1 MNSKVSKVGV
11 VGAGRVGAAVA
22 NALIMMGV
30 CVSVVLHNRSLDK
43 AEGEA
48 WDIEDAIPL
57 LEECDILP
65 TDKYEDFSDCDVIV
79 ITIGAP
85 SKDGQSRLE
94 LLKDNADIV
103 RSTIKELD
111 RVAPNAILIIISNPV
126 DVLTRI
132 AIKTSTR
139 PENLII
145 GSGTILD
152 TARVRYQ
159 LGKLLSVSKQDAN
172 IYVIGEHG
180 NTSLIVWSNA
190 QIGAIPLE
198 KFPLPQGTS
207 LDNIKA
213 EYDDNTR
220 QRAYAISERKGGTSY
235 GISTVAA
242 QLVDTILRDEKRVFT
257 VSVRADAQ
265 YKIGDEVV
273 LGLPCII
280 GKKGIERKLHIPL
293 SEEEQRALEH
303 SAEELNKAYESVL

>member
-1 MNSKVSKVGV
+1 MNSKISKAGV

-22 NALIMMGV
+22 NALVMMGV

-85 SKDGQSRLE
+85 TKEGQSRLE
-94 LLKDNADIV
+94 LLKDNADIIS
-103 RSTIKELD
+103 STIKELD
-111 RVAPNAILIIISNPV
+111 RVAPNAVLIIISNPV

-132 AIKTSTR
+132 AIKASNR

-145 GSGTILD
+145 GSGTVLD
-152 TARVRYQ
+152 TARVCYQ
-159 LGKLLSVSKQDAN
+159 LAKLVNVSKQDAN
-172 IYVIGEHG
+172 VYVIGEHG

-198 KFPLPQGTS
+198 KFPLPQGAS
-207 LDNIKA
+207 LDKIKA
-213 EYDDNTR
+213 EYIDNTR
-220 QRAYAISERKGGTSY
+220 KRAYAISERKGGTSY

-242 QLVDTILRDEKRVFT
+242 QLVDTVLRDEKKVFT
-257 VSVRADAQ
+257 VSVKADAE
-265 YKIGDEVV
+265 YKIGDEVI

-280 GKKGIERKLHIPL
+280 GKKGIERKLYIPL
-293 SEEEQRALEH
+293 NDEEQRALVH
-303 SAEELNKAYESVL
+303 SAEELNKAYESLM

>member
-1 MNSKVSKVGV
+1 MNSKISKVGV

-22 NALIMMGV
+22 SALVMMGV
-30 CVSVVLHNRSLDK
+30 CVSVVLYNRTLDK

-57 LEECDILP
+57 LEECNILP
-65 TDKYEDFSDCDVIV
+65 TDKYEDFADCDVIV
-79 ITIGAP
+79 ITLGAP
-85 SKDGQSRLE
+85 TKDGQSRLE
-94 LLKDNADIV
+94 LLKDNADIIS
-103 RSTIKELD
+103 STIKELD

-126 DVLTRI
+126 DILTRI

-145 GSGTILD
+145 GSGTVLD

-159 LGKLLSVSKQDAN
+159 LGKLLNVSKQDAN

-198 KFPLPQGTS
+198 KFPLPQDIS
-207 LDNIKA
+207 LDKIKA
-213 EYDDNTR
+213 EYVDNTR
-220 QRAYAISERKGGTSY
+220 KRAYTISERKGGTSY

-242 QLVDTILRDEKRVFT
+242 QLVDTVLRDEKKVFT
-257 VSVRADAQ
+257 VSVKANAE
-265 YKIGDEVV
+265 YKIGEQVV

-293 SEEEQRALEH
+293 SQEEQRALEH
-303 SAEELNKAYESVL
+303 SAEELNKAYESVM

>member
-30 CVSVVLHNRSLDK
+30 CISVVLHNRSLDK

-85 SKDGQSRLE
+85 MKEGQSRLE
-94 LLKDNADIV
+94 LLKDNADIM

-111 RVAPNAILIIISNPV
+111 RVAPNAVLIIISNPV

-132 AIKTSTR
+132 AIKNSKR

-145 GSGTILD
+145 GSGTVLD
-152 TARVRYQ
+152 TARVCYQ
-159 LGKLLSVSKQDAN
+159 LGKLLNVSKQDAN
-172 IYVIGEHG
+172 VYVIGEHG

-198 KFPLPQGTS
+198 KFPLPQGAS

-213 EYDDNTR
+213 EYVDNTR
-220 QRAYAISERKGGTSY
+220 KRAYAISERKGGTNY

-242 QLVDTILRDEKRVFT
+242 QLVDTVLRDEKKIYT
-257 VSVRADAQ
+257 VSVKANSE
-265 YKIGDEVV
+265 YKIGDEVI

-280 GKKGIERKLHIPL
+280 GKKGIERKLYIPL
-293 SEEEQRALEH
+293 NQEEQRALVH
-303 SAEELNKAYESVL
+303 SAEELNKAYESVM

>member
-1 MNSKVSKVGV
+1 MNSKISKVGV

-22 NALIMMGV
+22 NALVMMGV
-30 CVSVVLHNRSLDK
+30 CVSVVLYNRSLEK

-57 LEECDILP
+57 LEECNILP
-65 TDKYEDFSDCDVIV
+65 TDKYEYFADCDVIV
-79 ITIGAP
+79 ITIGAQA
-85 SKDGQSRLE
+85 SEGQSRLE
-94 LLKDNADIV
+94 LLSDNADIM

-139 PENLII
+139 PEKLII
-145 GSGTILD
+145 GSGTVLD

-159 LGKLLSVSKQDAN
+159 LGKLLNVSKQDAN

-180 NTSLIVWSNA
+180 DTSVIVWSNA
-190 QIGAIPLE
+190 LIGAIPVE
-198 KFPLPQGTS
+198 KFPLPQGSS
-207 LDNIKA
+207 LDKIKA
-213 EYDDNTR
+213 EYVNTTR
-220 QRAYAISERKGGTSY
+220 KRAYAIGERKGGTSY

-242 QLVDTILRDEKRVFT
+242 QLVDTILRDEKKVFT
-257 VSVRADAQ
+257 VSVKADAE
-265 YKIGDEVV
+265 YKIGGEVV

-280 GKKGIERKLHIPL
+280 GKKGIERKLYIPL
-293 SEEEQRALEH
+293 NQEEQHALKH
-303 SAEELNKAYESVL
+303 SAQELNKAYESVM

>member
-94 LLKDNADIV
+94 LLKDNADIIS
-103 RSTIKELD
+103 STIKELD
-111 RVAPNAILIIISNPV
+111 RVAPNAVLIIISNPV

-132 AIKTSTR
+132 AIKNSNR

-145 GSGTILD
+145 GSGTVLD

-235 GISTVAA
+235 GISTVAV

-257 VSVRADAQ
+257 VSVRADAE

>member
-1 MNSKVSKVGV
+1 MNSKLSKVGV

-22 NALIMMGV
+22 NALVMMGV
-30 CVSVVLHNRSLDK
+30 CVSVVLYNRTKDK

-65 TDKYEDFSDCDVIV
+65 TDKYEDFADCDVIV
-79 ITIGAP
+79 ITIGAQA
-85 SKDGQSRLE
+85 SEGQSRLE
-94 LLKDNADIV
+94 LLSDNADIM

-111 RVAPNAILIIISNPV
+111 RVAPDAILIIISNPV

-145 GSGTILD
+145 GSGTVLD

-159 LGKLLSVSKQDAN
+159 LGKLINISKQDAN

-180 NTSLIVWSNA
+180 DTSVIVWSNA
-190 QIGAIPLE
+190 LIGAIPLE
-198 KFPLPQGTS
+198 KFSLPQGTS
-207 LDNIKA
+207 LDKIKS
-213 EYDDNTR
+213 EYVENTR
-220 QRAYAISERKGGTSY
+220 KRAYAIGERKGGTSH

-242 QLVDTILRDEKRVFT
+242 QLVDTVLRDEKQIFT
-257 VSVRADAQ
+257 VSVKADSE
-265 YKIGDEVV
+265 YKIGEEVV

-293 SEEEQRALEH
+293 SEEEQSGLEH
-303 SAEELNKAYESVL
+303 SAEKLNEAYESVM

>member
-65 TDKYEDFSDCDVIV
+65 TDKYEDFSDSDVIV

-85 SKDGQSRLE
+85 TKEGQSRLE
-94 LLKDNADIV
+94 LLKDNADIM

-111 RVAPNAILIIISNPV
+111 RVAPNTVLIIISNPV

-132 AIKTSTR
+132 AIKTSNR

-145 GSGTILD
+145 GSGTVLD
-152 TARVRYQ
+152 TARVCYQ
-159 LGKLLSVSKQDAN
+159 LGKLLNVSKQDAN
-172 IYVIGEHG
+172 VYVIGEHG

-207 LDNIKA
+207 LDKIKA
-213 EYDDNTR
+213 EYIDNTR
-220 QRAYAISERKGGTSY
+220 KRAYAISERKGGTSY

-242 QLVDTILRDEKRVFT
+242 QLVDTVLRDEKKVFT
-257 VSVRADAQ
+257 VSVKADAE

-280 GKKGIERKLHIPL
+280 GKKGIERKLYIPL
-293 SEEEQRALEH
+293 NQEEKSALVH
-303 SAEELNKAYESVL
+303 SAEELNKAYESVM

>member
-85 SKDGQSRLE
+85 TKEGQSRLE
-94 LLKDNADIV
+94 LLKDNADIIS
-103 RSTIKELD
+103 STIKELD
-111 RVAPNAILIIISNPV
+111 RVAPNAVLIIISNPV

-132 AIKTSTR
+132 AIKASNR

-145 GSGTILD
+145 GSGTVLD
-152 TARVRYQ
+152 TARVCYQ
-159 LGKLLSVSKQDAN
+159 LGKLLNVSKQDAN
-172 IYVIGEHG
+172 VYVIGEHG

-198 KFPLPQGTS
+198 KFPLPQGAS

-213 EYDDNTR
+213 EYVDNTR
-220 QRAYAISERKGGTSY
+220 KRAYAISERKGGTSY

-242 QLVDTILRDEKRVFT
+242 QLVDTVLRDEKKVFT
-257 VSVRADAQ
+257 VSVKANSE
-265 YKIGDEVV
+265 YKIGEEVV

-293 SEEEQRALEH
+293 SEEEQRALAH
-303 SAEELNKAYESVL
+303 SAEELNKAYESLM